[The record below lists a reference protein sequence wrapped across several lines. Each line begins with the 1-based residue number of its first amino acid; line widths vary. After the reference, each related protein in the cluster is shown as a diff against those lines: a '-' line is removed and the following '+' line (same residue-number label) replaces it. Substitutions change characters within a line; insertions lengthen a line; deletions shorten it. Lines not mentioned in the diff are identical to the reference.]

1 MLSDALGQLDL
12 RTPTDEGGRT
22 VLRQDVLSDIESTLG
37 IVPGFMDGMPN
48 MVLEHTWA
56 FLKDFLKDKASEE
69 STVAVQTRSNST

>member
-1 MLSDALGQLDL
+1 M
-12 RTPTDEGGRT
+12 
-22 VLRQDVLSDIESTLG
+22 LRQDVLSDIESTLG